1 GAATSSTPAPPPAA
15 VKPAQ
20 QAGHQATQ
28 VSPVPTQVQAA
39 QRPAAGQANGG
50 TPANAKANGKEDEED
65 WWTE

>member
-1 GAATSSTPAPPPAA
+1 VQPT
-15 VKPAQ
+15 Q

-28 VSPVPTQVQAA
+28 VSPAPTQVQAAA

-50 TPANAKANGKEDEED
+50 TPTSAGAKQGANGKEDEED